1 MRNLKLLL
9 TGLLL
14 CFSFTMVAQ
23 QTLKGVVKEKATGEG
38 LPGVTVVV
46 KGTSN
51 GTSTDLDGNFE
62 LKNVKTGDVIVV
74 TYLGFKEK
82 EVTVGSNFN
91 LTIELE
97 ESAEQLDEIV
107 VVGYGS
113 TTVKDATGSVEAIT
127 AKDFTK
133 GNIVTPENLLSGR
146 VSGVTINTSG
156 APGSGSEIRIRGG
169 SSLGGNLGASNNP
182 LIVIDGLPIN
192 EGTVAGS
199 RGILASINP
208 NDIESFSVLKDA
220 SATAIYG
227 SRAANGVIIIT
238 TKKGKSNFSLDYDLQ
253 FNFGEL
259 TDRIDVFSAGAFR
272 DIITQRR
279 PGDVGLLGN
288 ASTDWQDQIFRT
300 SVSTIHN
307 ITVRGSLFDKIPTR
321 LSVGFSDIEGS
332 ILTSNFNRAN
342 VSLSMNPSFF
352 DDHLKISLN
361 YNRAFEDSQFG
372 DSGQIGAALRFD
384 PTQPVYDATNPY
396 GGFFQHMNGD
406 ILQNATRNPVAELLL
421 RNNTGKVFRQYGN
434 LKFDYKFH
442 FLPELKATVNLGLDK
457 TEGSFI
463 DLNDYNLGGA
473 TADII
478 NSGVDS
484 RGSQQRKNEL
494 IDLYLNYKTNFGK
507 LKFDLMA
514 GYSYQ
519 RFENFGNNTG
529 NIFAPNNVSTT
540 FADPDVVNIGY
551 LGRLNLSY
559 NDKYLLTLNYRR
571 DGTSRFAPK
580 NRWGNFGG
588 AAFAWQVSEEDFLK
602 DSKVISDLK
611 FRVSYGIIG
620 QQNLPGV
627 NDLYLQRYRFG
638 NQNSQYVLGNQVI
651 ASTIP
656 SEINPD
662 LKWEETAS
670 IDIGIDYGLFDN
682 KVTGSLNVFKKNSTD
697 LLADAPTA
705 YNFTNSLPQ
714 NNGEFETRGIEFSAN
729 TDIISKED
737 MNWNVNFNATVID
750 REIKNLALG
759 QDIQVFNISGGTG
772 SYAVL
777 QREGE
782 APGSF
787 YVFKQL
793 YDSAGNPIEGAYAD
807 LDGNGIINDDD
818 RYIKENPQANVVLG
832 FQSSFNYKNFDFA
845 FNLRANLG
853 NYVYNNVNSSRAQY
867 AFLQD
872 NAVVGNIPSSV
883 LNTNFVN
890 TSDVITSDIYIENA
904 SFLRMDNITLGYTF
918 DRPIKKFSTN
928 SIRVWAGMQ
937 NVFTWTNYSGLD
949 PEVAN
954 NGIDNLIYPR
964 ARTILLGLNVKF

>member
-1 MRNLKLLL
+1 MRKFKLLL
-9 TGLLL
+9 TGILL
-14 CFSFTMVAQ
+14 CFSFTVFAQ
-23 QTLKGVVKEKATGEG
+23 QTVKGVVKEKTTGEG

-46 KGTSN
+46 KGTNN
-51 GTSTDLDGNFE
+51 GTSTDFDGNFT
-62 LKNVKTGDVIVV
+62 LNNVKTGDVLVF
-74 TYLGFKEK
+74 TFLGFKTK
-82 EVTVGSNFN
+82 EVTLSTSFN

-97 ESAEQLDEIV
+97 EGTERLDEIV

-113 TTVKDATGSVEAIT
+113 TTVKDATGAVEAIT

-133 GNIVTPENLLSGR
+133 GNIVTPENLLAGR
-146 VSGVTINTSG
+146 VSGVSIKTSG

-169 SSLGGNLGASNNP
+169 SSLGGNLGASNSP

-238 TKKGKSNFSLDYDLQ
+238 TKKGSSNYSLDYDLQ
-253 FNFGEL
+253 FNFAEL
-259 TDRIDVFSAGAFR
+259 TDRVNVFSAGAFR
-272 DIITQRR
+272 NLVTQRR
-279 PGDVGLLGN
+279 PGDVSLLGN
-288 ASTDWQDQIFRT
+288 ANTDWQDEIFR
-300 SVSTIHN
+300 SSLSTIHN
-307 ITVRGSLFDKIPTR
+307 LTVKGSLFKKIPTR
-321 LSVGFSDIEGS
+321 LSVGFSEIEGS
-332 ILTSNFNRAN
+332 LLTSNFERAN

-352 DDHLKISLN
+352 EDHLKISLN
-361 YNRAFEDSQFG
+361 YNRAFENSRFG
-372 DSGQIGAALRFD
+372 DSGQIGSALRYD
-384 PTQPVYDATNPY
+384 PTQPVYDATNPF
-396 GGFFQHMNGD
+396 GGFYQHMSGNIIANG
-406 ILQNATRNPVAELLL
+406 TRNPVAELLL

-442 FLPELKATVNLGLDK
+442 FLPELSAIVNLGIDK
-457 TEGSFI
+457 TEGSTI
-463 DLNDYNLGGA
+463 DLNDYDLGRPSVA
-473 TADII
+473 LI
-478 NSGVDS
+478 NAGIDS
-484 RGSQQRKNEL
+484 RGTQERKNEL
-494 IDLYLNYKTNFGK
+494 FDAYLKYRKEFKDLTV
-507 LKFDLMA
+507 DLMA

-519 RFENFGNNTG
+519 RFTNFGAFTG
-529 NIFAPNNVSTT
+529 NIFAPNNVPTS

-551 LGRLNLSY
+551 LGRVNLSY
-559 NDKYLLTLNYRR
+559 KNKYLLTVNYRR

-580 NRWGNFGG
+580 NRWGDFGG
-588 AAFAWQVSEEDFLK
+588 AAFAWQISEEDFLK
-602 DSKVISDLK
+602 DSKVISNLK
-611 FRVSYGIIG
+611 LRVGYGIIG

-638 NQNSQYVLGNQVI
+638 NQNSQYLLGNQVI
-651 ASTIP
+651 SSTIP
-656 SEINPD
+656 SEINED

-682 KVTGSLNVFKKNSTD
+682 RITGVLNFYKKNSRD
-697 LLADAPTA
+697 LLADVPTA
-705 YNFTNSLPQ
+705 YNFTNSVPQ
-714 NNGEFETRGIEFSAN
+714 NNGEFETRGIEFSINADVIA
-729 TDIISKED
+729 TEDI
-737 MNWNVNFNATVID
+737 NWNTNFNIAFID
-750 REIKNLALG
+750 REVISLAAG
-759 QDIQVFNISGGTG
+759 RDIQVFNISGGTG
-772 SYAVL
+772 AYAVL

-782 APGSF
+782 APSSF

-818 RYIKENPQANVVLG
+818 RYIKENPQANIILG
-832 FQSSFNYKNFDFA
+832 FQSSFNYKKFDLA
-845 FNLRANLG
+845 FNLRANIG

-867 AFLQD
+867 ALLQD
-872 NAVVGNIPSSV
+872 NAVLGNIPSSV
-883 LNTNFVN
+883 LNTDFVN

-928 SIRVWAGMQ
+928 SIRLWAGMQ
-937 NVFTWTNYSGLD
+937 NVFTITNYSGLD
-949 PEVAN
+949 PEVF

-964 ARTILLGLNVKF
+964 ARTILLGVNVKF